1 MKVTI
6 PEIAWHN
13 RDPVFSADFS
23 MGEGCQ
29 WRMATAGADSD
40 VKMWRVVPHRDGKD
54 AEVTFL
60 SNLRRHTNTV
70 NCVRFSPDGLLLASG
85 GDDGAMFLWQEKED
99 KNVEGNL
106 FEEDSE
112 QNKEHWVA
120 YKMLRGH
127 IEDIMDIAWSPDGK
141 MIVSGSID
149 NSVIVWEAKTGKKLH
164 LLKEHSH
171 YVQGVTWD
179 PLGEFICSLSSDRSL
194 LVYEAARG
202 NLMYNVSKHRREKK
216 QVEKDADDKEKTEK
230 IEKEKTNRLF
240 VEEGATKYFRR
251 LDFTPDGAFLI
262 TPAGQVSTA
271 DDLCH
276 VTYMFSRSNLKKP
289 ICHLPGPQKPVCAV
303 RCCPVLYEYQNKE
316 TKKHTNLPYRM
327 IYAVA
332 SLSEVYLY
340 DTEQF
345 TPFCSVSDIHYAC
358 ITDLA
363 WSSNGRVL
371 MITSYDG
378 FCTVLSFDQDELGT
392 PYSSQPAQIN
402 SPRLLLRPET
412 KSKKKKKSSPKNS
425 EKKNS
430 GVENKDPNSVQTTVT
445 ADSCVVAMEV
455 KEGKDL
461 PANEPCV
468 TPKRQNGISTAPK
481 ELLNNNHVT
490 PVREKELLNNNHVTP
505 VRESESV
512 VKRITPIKVSEVQK
526 SREMKPEGV
535 VEVMVSENTDN
546 INNKPV
552 SKPPRRLALTKI
564 E

>member
-1 MKVTI
+1 
-6 PEIAWHN
+6 
-13 RDPVFSADFS
+13 
-23 MGEGCQ
+23 
-29 WRMATAGADSD
+29 
-40 VKMWRVVPHRDGKD
+40 
-54 AEVTFL
+54 
-60 SNLRRHTNTV
+60 
-70 NCVRFSPDGLLLASG
+70 
-85 GDDGAMFLWQEKED
+85 MFLWHEKED
-99 KNVEGNL
+99 KNTEGNL
-106 FEEDSE
+106 FEEDAE

-127 IEDIMDIAWSPDGK
+127 IEDIMDISWSPDGK

-149 NSVIVWEAKTGKKLH
+149 NSVIVWEVKTGKKVH

-194 LVYEAARG
+194 LIYEAARG
-202 NLMYNVSKHRREKK
+202 NLLHNVSKHRREKK
-216 QVEKDADDKEKTEK
+216 HVETSE
-230 IEKEKTNRLF
+230 EKEKEKVEKVEKVEKEKANRLF

-251 LDFTPDGAFLI
+251 LDFSPDGAFLV

-271 DDLCH
+271 EDVSH

-303 RCCPVLYEYQNKE
+303 RCCPVLFEYRNKE
-316 TKKHTNLPYRM
+316 SKKHTNLPYRM

-378 FCTVLSFDQDELGT
+378 FCTVLSFDQDELGI
-392 PYSSQPAQIN
+392 PFSSQPAQIN
-402 SPRLLLRPET
+402 SPRLLLRQDT

-425 EKKNS
+425 EKKNREL
-430 GVENKDPNSVQTTVT
+430 ENEDPQPNSVQLSSLPPDQS
-445 ADSCVVAMEV
+445 AAPMEV
-455 KEGKDL
+455 KESQL
-461 PANEPCV
+461 SEPCV
-468 TPKRQNGISTAPK
+468 TPKRQNGLESARK
-481 ELLNNNHVT
+481 DLLTTENMVKNHAVDNHVVNNHV
-490 PVREKELLNNNHVTP
+490 VNNHV
-505 VRESESV
+505 VDNHVVNNHVVSSKKESETV
-512 VKRITPIKVSEVQK
+512 LKRITPVKVSDVHR
-526 SREMKPEGV
+526 SRESTPTNV
-535 VEVMVSENTDN
+535 VEMDASENSDSV
-546 INNKPV
+546 NKKPI
-552 SKPPRRLALTKI
+552 SKPPRRIALTKI